1 MLLIVGVAVVI
12 TLILEDKSTFNPSL
26 APYQVLMDLYDST
39 AGDNWYSN
47 RNWLSTK
54 ISLCNWY
61 GVTCDDNSES
71 ITKISLSWNRLQGSI
86 PSSISNLS
94 SLDKLYLSNNNG
106 MSRTIPPEVCNLI
119 CSGSLFL

>member
-12 TLILEDKSTFNPSL
+12 TLILNDSEETIYSNSSILEDTKTSLMPSTRPSL
-26 APYQVLMDLYDST
+26 SSAPSFSPYQVLKDLYDST

-47 RNWLSTK
+47 RNWLSTT

-61 GVTCDDNSES
+61 GVTCDDSES

-86 PSSISNLS
+86 PSSI
-94 SLDKLYLSNNNG
+94 
-106 MSRTIPPEVCNLI
+106 
-119 CSGSLFL
+119 